1 MAGFEWS
8 TGSGTMWL
16 LSRVRS
22 LISVEHHASWA
33 NRVKDS
39 LERILPS
46 KCAATLG
53 VRRPVLRIH
62 AVLPLR

>member
-1 MAGFEWS
+1 MRVAWVRADMAGLEWS

-16 LSRVRS
+16 LSRLQS

-39 LERILPS
+39 LDRILPS
-46 KCAATLG
+46 K
-53 VRRPVLRIH
+53 
-62 AVLPLR
+62 